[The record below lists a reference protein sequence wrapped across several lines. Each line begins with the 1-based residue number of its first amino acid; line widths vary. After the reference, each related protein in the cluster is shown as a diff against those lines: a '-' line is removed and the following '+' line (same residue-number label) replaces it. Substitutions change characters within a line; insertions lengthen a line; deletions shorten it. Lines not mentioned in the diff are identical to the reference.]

1 MSKDTLDCRG
11 LSCPQPVLEV
21 KQKLEEEKG
30 PFAVLVDAQVAVENI
45 TRFLSQKGVPYEVS
59 QGEKESRIEVKTSG
73 N

>member
-21 KQKLEEEKG
+21 KQKLEEG
-30 PFAVLVDAQVAVENI
+30 RAPFDVLVDAQVAVENI

-59 QGEKESRIEVKTSG
+59 QGEKESLIEVKTSD

>member
-21 KQKLEEEKG
+21 KQKLEQGRG

-45 TRFLSQKGVPYEVS
+45 TRFLSHKGIPYQVS
-59 QGEKESRIEVKTSG
+59 GSEKESLIEVKTS
-73 N
+73 NN